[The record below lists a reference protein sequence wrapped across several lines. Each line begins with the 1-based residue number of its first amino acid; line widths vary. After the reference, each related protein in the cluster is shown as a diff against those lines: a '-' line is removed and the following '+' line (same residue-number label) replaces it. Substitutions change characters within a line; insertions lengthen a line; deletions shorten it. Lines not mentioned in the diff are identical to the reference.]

1 MKNPLDKRVPKLYT
15 DYRNLVY
22 NRRRSHDRETNDRH
36 PAADAVRR
44 DGGGDLRAG
53 PHLRPIGPISIT
65 GGTLA
70 LYLAACLLGGRWGL
84 VTTLVYLLLGFV
96 GLPVFSNYM
105 GGAARLLG
113 PTGGYLV
120 GYLPMVF
127 IAGIVSEWSFRR
139 LGDGG
144 DKKSV
149 ALAALLQFLG
159 MALATAVLY
168 AFGTAWYCIQA
179 EVSLE
184 KALAA
189 CVFPF
194 IPFDLIKMAA
204 ALLVG
209 LPVRRALERAGLL

>member
-1 MKNPLDKRVPKLYT
+1 MTAKTTIDT
-15 DYRNLVY
+15 
-22 NRRRSHDRETNDRH
+22 RRLTLCAVM
-36 PAADAVRR
+36 AAVTCVLAPISV
-44 DGGGDLRAG
+44 
-53 PHLRPIGPISIT
+53 PIGPISIT

-70 LYLAACLLGGRWGL
+70 LYLTACLLGSRWGL

-127 IAGIVSEWSFRR
+127 IAGAVAEWSLRR
-139 LGDGG
+139 FGG
-144 DKKSV
+144 QDKISL
-149 ALAALLQFLG
+149 ALAAALQFLG

-168 AFGTAWYCIQA
+168 AFGTAWYCVQA
-179 EVSLE
+179 GADLQA
-184 KALAA
+184 ALAA
-189 CVFPF
+189 CVLPF
-194 IPFDLIKMAA
+194 IPFDLVKMAA

-209 LPVRRALERAGLL
+209 LPVRRGLERAGLL

>member
-1 MKNPLDKRVPKLYT
+1 MTARTMIDT
-15 DYRNLVY
+15 
-22 NRRRSHDRETNDRH
+22 RRLTLCAVM
-36 PAADAVRR
+36 AAVTCVLAPISV
-44 DGGGDLRAG
+44 
-53 PHLRPIGPISIT
+53 PIGPISIT

-70 LYLAACLLGGRWGL
+70 LYLTACLLGGKWGL

-120 GYLPMVF
+120 GYLPMVL
-127 IAGIVSEWSFRR
+127 IAGAVAEWSFRR
-139 LGDGG
+139 FGGG
-144 DKKSV
+144 DSKGV
-149 ALAALLQFLG
+149 ALAAALQFLG
-159 MALATAVLY
+159 MVLATAVLY
-168 AFGTAWYCIQA
+168 AFGTAWYCVQA
-179 EVSLE
+179 GVDLQ

-209 LPVRRALERAGLL
+209 LPVRRGLERAGLL

>member
-1 MKNPLDKRVPKLYT
+1 MNVKSMT
-15 DYRNLVY
+15 DT
-22 NRRRSHDRETNDRH
+22 RRLTLCAVMAAVMCVIAPISI
-36 PAADAVRR
+36 PA
-44 DGGGDLRAG
+44 
-53 PHLRPIGPISIT
+53 GPISIT

-70 LYLAACLLGGRWGL
+70 IYLIACLLGGRWG
-84 VTTLVYLLLGFV
+84 VVSTLIYLLLGFV

-120 GYLPMVF
+120 GYLPMVL
-127 IAGIVSEWSFRR
+127 IAGTVAEWSFRR
-139 LGDGG
+139 LGGG
-144 DKKSV
+144 GKKGV
-149 ALAALLQFLG
+149 ALAAALQLLG

-168 AFGTAWYCIQA
+168 AFGTAWYCLQA
-179 EVSLE
+179 GVDLQ

-209 LPVRRALERAGLL
+209 LPVRRGLERAGLL